1 MLIAAAVCPHPPL
14 LIPAAMGEAGAG
26 PELAGL
32 RAACAAAVLGLVR
45 SQPDQIAIVGSA
57 PSSQTYPW
65 PSAGSLHR
73 YGIPWSTGP
82 GHPVLPLSLTA
93 GTWLLMEALDA
104 AGIPA
109 PGVIFDADG
118 VDVAGEAG
126 GAGGPAVT
134 LTAVADG
141 AGPAECRRLGES
153 LAGAAARVGL
163 LAMGDGSA
171 KKAIGVP
178 GAPDAEAEAYDD
190 RIAAALAAGD
200 AGALGRLDPGRAAE
214 LRVNG
219 RAPWQVLAGA
229 AEGTA
234 GMRAVLHH
242 RSAPYDVSYLVA
254 SWAAEEAAAAEL
266 AGRLG

>member
-1 MLIAAAVCPHPPL
+1 
-14 LIPAAMGEAGAG
+14 MGEAGGG

-32 RAACAAAVLGLVR
+32 RAACAAAARGLVR
-45 SQPDQIAIVGSA
+45 AKPDLIAVVGSA

-65 PSAGSLHR
+65 PSTGSLHS

-104 AGIPA
+104 AGIPV
-109 PGVIFDADG
+109 PGVICDADG
-118 VDVAGEAG
+118 VDVMGAVGVTDGAGV
-126 GAGGPAVT
+126 AGGPAAT

-141 AGPAECRRLGES
+141 AEPAECRRLGQS

-163 LAMGDGSA
+163 LVMGDGSA

-178 GAPDAEAEAYDD
+178 GAPDPEAEEYDAG
-190 RIAAALAAGD
+190 IAAALGAAD
-200 AGALGRLDPGRAAE
+200 AAALARLDPDRAAE
-214 LRVNG
+214 LRVTG

-229 AEGTA
+229 AAGTP
-234 GMRAVLHH
+234 GLRGRL
-242 RSAPYDVSYLVA
+242 RLQTAPYDVSYLVA
-254 SWAAEEAAAAEL
+254 SWAAGPGAAAA
-266 AGRLG
+266 LGPP

>member
-1 MLIAAAVCPHPPL
+1 MLIAAAVCPHPPV

-45 SQPDQIAIVGSA
+45 SQPDLIAVAGSA

-65 PSAGSLHR
+65 PSTGSLHR

-82 GHPVLPLSLTA
+82 GNPVLPLSLTV
-93 GTWLLMEALDA
+93 GTWLLIKAL
-104 AGIPA
+104 
-109 PGVIFDADG
+109 ADG
-118 VDVAGEAG
+118 AG

-163 LAMGDGSA
+163 LVMGDGSA

-190 RIAAALAAGD
+190 GIAAALAAGD

-234 GMRAVLHH
+234 GMRGVLHH
-242 RSAPYDVSYLVA
+242 RSAPYDVSYHVA
-254 SWAAEEAAAAEL
+254 SWAAGPGAAAL
-266 AGRLG
+266 AD